1 MTNASVPTG
10 GAGKQ
15 GFDSAYERLAESGDY
30 QTEFAQLPTPEPPQP
45 PPDWLVKLLDW
56 FSGTGDAW
64 SAGFWIVAIGLAAII
79 LFFIGLR
86 LVRYFSDRVTTT
98 AVDEDAEHWRPEEK
112 AARSL
117 LADADALAGEGRYAE
132 AVHLLLHRSIDD
144 IRSRLPN
151 FLKPALTSRDIADAP
166 MLPAEPRGA
175 FASIAQIVERGIFA
189 QRPVDESGWGEA
201 RQAYERFAF
210 GEAWR

>member
-30 QTEFAQLPTPEPPQP
+30 QTEFAQLPTPEPLQP
-45 PPDWLVKLLDW
+45 PPDWWLWLLDF
-56 FSGTGDAW
+56 FSGTGGAW
-64 SAGFWIVAIGLAAII
+64 SAVIWTIGIVLGAILT
-79 LFFIGLR
+79 FFIGLW
-86 LVRYFSDRVTTT
+86 LFRYFDDRVTSKT
-98 AVDEDAEHWRPEEK
+98 ADEDAEHWRPEEQ

-132 AVHLLLHRSIDD
+132 AVHLLLQRSIDD

-175 FASIAQIVERGIFA
+175 FASIARIVERGIFA

-201 RQAYERFAF
+201 RKAYERFAF

>member
-1 MTNASVPTG
+1 MN
-10 GAGKQ
+10 GAGIPAAEDDKP
-15 GFDSAYERLAESGDY
+15 GFDNAFERLAESGDY
-30 QTEFAQLPTPEPPQP
+30 QTEFAPLPQIEPPDP
-45 PPDWLVKLLDW
+45 PPDWWLALLEW
-56 FSGTGDAW
+56 FSGSGGTLN
-64 SAGFWIVAIGLAAII
+64 AILLII
-79 LFFIGLR
+79 GIGITAVLFFFIGLWLFR
-86 LVRYFSDRVTTT
+86 IYSDRVTS
-98 AVDEDAEHWRPEEK
+98 APENEHGEDWRPEEQ

-117 LADADALAGEGRYAE
+117 LADADALAGEGHYAE
-132 AVHLLLHRSIDD
+132 AVHLLLQRSIDD

-201 RQAYERFAF
+201 RKAYERFAF